1 METLIL
7 VVCLFSITNTLAV
20 LKHSMTIGRF
30 KGLWIFLAVIIANQA
45 HSQNLLEEKVV
56 MEELASDENVFFSAQ
71 GKLFLTTIRDSNVSL
86 RFSNQDTT
94 LALNGYSEFHVDTSS
109 RILGVLK
116 DSILFETEIRF
127 GVGIKVNGFEL
138 FGKEG
143 GQSRSWQTSL
153 PQNGWYENGL
163 WYTRKAEGNQVRIQ
177 CYNIINETSKGE
189 VLYGGEDSLITAM
202 FNMEKW
208 MGLFMKKSTGKLV
221 SKYQD
226 PEAGWIEFPYPINS
240 AEKDLLAFNL
250 NSNDRI
256 FVTYASRQNQTRRL
270 IQYTIQEL
278 NVTNEVVDSMKVGD
292 YSFFYQIDSLNAV
305 AVPGLSQEMSADGKI
320 QVIPSNP
327 QQVTDVQDT
336 GRFSVIMETFKT
348 SKDAFDFL
356 NKIIKVMPGSKAV
369 KRKNSV
375 DVVGPQ
381 RVSLNSV
388 KADSAYL
395 FANKIQSRIQSKND
409 FTPIPSLYV
418 TIFVKDMKDGG
429 TLPCRVSIFSRNE
442 DEILYSSNV
451 KDGKVHFVFPK
462 DGTEVG
468 VLISAQ
474 GYIPRSLRVFIDDF
488 KKTQKFTQV
497 ISLEKVPEEK
507 KFEFNL
513 NNVLFDFDSDRLTNV
528 AVVEM
533 EALRDLLSDYL
544 VDSLSITGHC
554 DSVGTDVYNDAL
566 GLRRANSVKKFV
578 AELELGGYVEIGSKG
593 KRDPVMSNTTE
604 FGRSLNRR
612 VQFKIRL
619 RNKDNE
625 KIEIVESQRLANDDE
640 G

>member
-1 METLIL
+1 
-7 VVCLFSITNTLAV
+7 
-20 LKHSMTIGRF
+20 MTIGMI
-30 KGLWIFLAVIIANQA
+30 KGLWIFLALILTNQA
-45 HSQNLLEEKVV
+45 FSQNLLEEKVV
-56 MEELASDENVFFSAQ
+56 LEELTRDERLFFGAK
-71 GKLFLTTIRDSNVSL
+71 GKLFLTTIQDSTVSL

-94 LALNGYSEFHVDTSS
+94 LALNGYSEFYVDTSS

-138 FGKEG
+138 YGKEG
-143 GQSRSWQTSL
+143 GQFRSWQTSL
-153 PQNGWYENGL
+153 PQNGWYDNGL
-163 WYTRKAEGNQVRIQ
+163 WYTRKVDGNQVRIT
-177 CYNIINETSKGE
+177 CYNIINETLEGE
-189 VLYGGEDSLITAM
+189 VLYGGEDSLVMAM

-208 MGLFMKKSTGKLV
+208 MGLFVKKQTGKIV

-226 PEAGWIEFPYPINS
+226 PQAGWIEFPYPINS
-240 AEKDLLAFNL
+240 AEKDLLAFYL

-256 FVTYASRQNQTRRL
+256 FVTYASKQNQSRKL
-270 IQYTIQEL
+270 IQYSIQDL
-278 NVTNEVVDSMKVGD
+278 NTNKESLDSMKVGD

-305 AVPGLSQEMSADGKI
+305 AVPGMSQEMEMNGNI
-320 QVIPSNP
+320 QVIPTNP
-327 QQVTDVQDT
+327 QQVTDVKDT
-336 GRFSVIMETFKT
+336 GRFTVIMETFKT

-369 KRKNSV
+369 KRKNTV

-395 FANKIQSRIQSKND
+395 YANKIQSRIQSKND

-418 TIFVKDMKDGG
+418 TLFIKDLRDGG
-429 TLPCRVSIFSRNE
+429 TLPCMVSIFARNE
-442 DEILYSSNV
+442 DEILYNSNV
-451 KDGKVHFVFPK
+451 EDGKVHFVFPK

-468 VLISAQ
+468 VLISAH

-513 NNVLFDFDSDRLTNV
+513 NNVLFDFDSDRLSKV

-533 EALRDLLSDYL
+533 EVLRDLLKDYL
-544 VDSLSITGHC
+544 VDSLVITGHC

-578 AELELGGYVEIGSKG
+578 AELNLGGYLEIGSKG
-593 KRDPVMSNTTE
+593 KRDPVMPNTTE

-619 RNKDNE
+619 RNKDNDKVE
-625 KIEIVESQRLANDDE
+625 MVESQGIQGDDE
-640 G
+640 V